1 MGRDMTTRS
10 VLKTVPAVAVLEG
23 GGFLVHRPF
32 PTRALMDVDPFLMID
47 ELGPTVYGPGEAIG
61 APDHPHRGFEIIT
74 YMLSGANQ
82 HSDSFGHRG
91 FLRDG
96 DVQYMLAGAGVVH
109 REMPADE
116 IMRDGGR
123 VHGLQIWINLSGADK
138 NLRPRYVDLR
148 AESVP
153 AYKAADGA
161 FTAKLIAGH
170 GFGIEAPVQTQH
182 ATDYMHLTIEPGRH
196 ADVPVRA
203 GTTVLAYV
211 LDGVVQIGARE
222 ARTHDLIMFDKT
234 GESISLESTGDTPTN
249 VIVLASEPIGEPIV
263 RYGPFVMNTEAEIK
277 AAFEDFQSGKMG
289 TIEPERAT
297 V

>member
-1 MGRDMTTRS
+1 MTTRS

-91 FLRDG
+91 FLHDG

-123 VHGLQIWINLSGADK
+123 VHGLQIWINLASADK

-148 AESVP
+148 ADSVP
-153 AYKAADGA
+153 VYKATDGA

-170 GFGIEAPVQTQH
+170 AFGIEAPVQTQH
-182 ATDYMHLTIEPGRH
+182 ATDYIHLTIEPGRR
-196 ADVPVRA
+196 ADVPVRV

-211 LDGVVQIGARE
+211 LDGIVQIGARE
-222 ARTHDLIMFDKT
+222 ARPHDLIMFEKN
-234 GESISLESTGDTPTN
+234 GESISLESTGDTSAN